1 MTWHVCG
8 HAMEAA
14 VVAVVEP
21 RVGVVAVVAVVV
33 VAVVV
38 VAVGVGDT
46 MNDSGVGMRSAI
58 VVTRPHSHN
67 IRIG

>member
-1 MTWHVCG
+1 MWHVCG

-33 VAVVV
+33 VG
-38 VAVGVGDT
+38 VGVGDT